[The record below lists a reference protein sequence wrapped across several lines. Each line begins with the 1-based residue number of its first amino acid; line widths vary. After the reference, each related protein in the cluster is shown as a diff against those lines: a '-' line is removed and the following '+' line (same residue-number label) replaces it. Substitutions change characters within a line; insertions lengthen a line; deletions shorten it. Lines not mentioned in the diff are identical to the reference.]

1 MITAELISIGD
12 ELLIGQ
18 TINTNAAW
26 LGQQLALIGIKVKNV
41 TTISDDENAIIT
53 AFDVAIQR
61 NQIVLVTG
69 GLGPTKDDIT
79 KHTLCRYFNTT
90 LIRNEEVLQHVQ
102 QFFLQRN
109 RPMLAVNTMQADLPA
124 ICKVLANKVGT
135 AAGMLFETETG
146 ILVSMPGVPY
156 EMKAIFTS
164 ELLPEITSRFQTP
177 NLYHRTVL
185 TQGIGESFLA
195 DQLTDWE
202 NRLAEA
208 GISLA
213 YLPSPGMVKLR
224 LTSYI
229 GEQDAT
235 IIGEFV
241 SELKAQFPRNCFG
254 EEEDFLPVVVG
265 RILEEKKF
273 TIGTVESCTGGA
285 IAQSLT
291 AISGASNYFEG
302 ALITYSIAQKNNLA
316 HVEKGII
323 EQFGVVS
330 EEVATAMALGGRTA
344 LNTDYCIA
352 TTGIAGP
359 TGGTDTCPVGT
370 IWIAIAGKCGVV
382 AKKCNFGDNRE
393 RNIQM
398 TVLSAL
404 NLLRCELL
412 EINQ

>member
-1 MITAELISIGD
+1 VNAKSHDSFFRLSKLKNIFVWITKKNTMITAELISIGD

-177 NLYHRTVL
+177 NPVSYTH
-185 TQGIGESFLA
+185 
-195 DQLTDWE
+195 
-202 NRLAEA
+202 
-208 GISLA
+208 
-213 YLPSPGMVKLR
+213 LR
-224 LTSYI
+224 AH
-229 GEQDAT
+229 E
-235 IIGEFV
+235 
-241 SELKAQFPRNCFG
+241 
-254 EEEDFLPVVVG
+254 
-265 RILEEKKF
+265 
-273 TIGTVESCTGGA
+273 TG
-285 IAQSLT
+285 
-291 AISGASNYFEG
+291 
-302 ALITYSIAQKNNLA
+302 
-316 HVEKGII
+316 
-323 EQFGVVS
+323 
-330 EEVATAMALGGRTA
+330 
-344 LNTDYCIA
+344 
-352 TTGIAGP
+352 
-359 TGGTDTCPVGT
+359 
-370 IWIAIAGKCGVV
+370 
-382 AKKCNFGDNRE
+382 
-393 RNIQM
+393 
-398 TVLSAL
+398 
-404 NLLRCELL
+404 
-412 EINQ
+412 